1 MILFLA
7 KANKGTAKMKATTL
21 VMLTFVLTAS
31 AAAGP
36 AEEVRCREIGFS
48 KSVEIQ
54 DHELFASFID
64 PDARFVSNKVTHTPA
79 AIAEAWSVFFAKDGP
94 LIKWRPQ
101 FVEVL
106 ESGDL
111 ALTRGPYRIID
122 KNDEGEMTEGWG
134 TFNSVWRRTEN
145 GEWFVVFDAGSFPD
159 ENPSDE
165 QRALLDAKDDCG
177 E

>member
-1 MILFLA
+1 
-7 KANKGTAKMKATTL
+7 MKATTL

-48 KSVEIQ
+48 KSVEVQ
-54 DHELFASFID
+54 DHELFVSFID
-64 PDARFVSNKVTHTPA
+64 PDARFVSNRVTHTPA
-79 AIAEAWSVFFAKDGP
+79 AIAEAWSVFFTEDGP

-111 ALTRGPYRIID
+111 ALTRGPYRLISR
-122 KNDEGEMTEGWG
+122 NDEGEMVEGWG
-134 TFNSVWRRTEN
+134 TFNSVWRRSAD
-145 GEWFVVFDAGSFPD
+145 GEWYVVFDAGSAPD
-159 ENPSDE
+159 ENPNE
-165 QRALLDAKDDCG
+165 ETRKLLDSDASCD
-177 E
+177 